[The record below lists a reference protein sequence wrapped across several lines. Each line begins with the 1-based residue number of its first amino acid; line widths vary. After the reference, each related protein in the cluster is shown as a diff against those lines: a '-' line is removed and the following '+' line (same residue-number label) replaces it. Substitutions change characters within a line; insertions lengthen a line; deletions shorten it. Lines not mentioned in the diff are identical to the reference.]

1 MTDSI
6 VNTAIIG
13 GDPLFREGLRR
24 ILEDTRYSTDVIA
37 TSLEDALRYA
47 NSVHLVLLL
56 EFADG
61 DPQFL
66 DGLAALRA
74 KWPNAR
80 VVAIVDNRS
89 GQLVA
94 ALKAGVHGY
103 LARYISAEALLRFLA
118 LIVLGQ
124 RVFSTK
130 SLNLPIDLDCTCRPR
145 PRGRNSWPRASISIA
160 LTQRERA
167 MLSFLVEGRSN
178 KVIARQLGIAE
189 ATVKAQMARL
199 FGKIGASNWTHAAV
213 LAWTSHRGP
222 QFGSMKLAQPK

>member
-1 MTDSI
+1 LTDDVI
-6 VNTAIIG
+6 HTAIIG

-24 ILEDTRYSTDVIA
+24 ILEDTRYSTTVIA
-37 TSLEDALRYA
+37 TSLEDAARYGD
-47 NSVHLVLLL
+47 SLDLVLLL

-66 DGLAALRA
+66 DGLAALRTR
-74 KWPNAR
+74 WPGAR
-80 VVAIVDNRS
+80 VVAIVENRS
-89 GQLVA
+89 GQLIA

-130 SLNLPIDLDCTCRPR
+130 SLNLPDELDRSVPAEATRQELLAARIDAGT
-145 PRGRNSWPRASISIA
+145 
-160 LTQRERA
+160 LTPRERA
-167 MLSFLVEGRSN
+167 MLTFLVEGRSN

-199 FGKIGASNWTHAAV
+199 FGKIGASNRTHAAV
-213 LAWTSHRGP
+213 LAWMSHRTP
-222 QFGSMKLAQPK
+222 QFASMRHAGLK

>member
-1 MTDSI
+1 LTDSI
-6 VNTAIIG
+6 VHTAIIG

-37 TSLEDALRYA
+37 TSLDDAMRYG
-47 NSVHLVLLL
+47 NSVQLALLL
-56 EFADG
+56 EFADS
-61 DPQFL
+61 DPHFL
-66 DGLAALRA
+66 DGLAVLRE

-130 SLNLPIDLDCTCRPR
+130 SLNLSIGLDCTLPAEAARQELLAAR
-145 PRGRNSWPRASISIA
+145 IDSLA

-167 MLSFLVEGRSN
+167 MLDFLVEGRSN

-199 FGKIGASNWTHAAV
+199 FGKIGASNRTHAAV
-213 LAWTSHRGP
+213 LAWMSHRGP
-222 QFGSMKLAQPK
+222 QFGSMKLAKSK

>member
-1 MTDSI
+1 LTDD
-6 VNTAIIG
+6 VVHTAIIG

-37 TSLEDALRYA
+37 TSVGDAMRYGE
-47 NSVHLVLLL
+47 SVDLVLLL

-74 KWPNAR
+74 QWPNAR
-80 VVAIVDNRS
+80 VVAIVENRP

-130 SLNLPIDLDCTCRPR
+130 SLNLPNELYCTAPPETARPDLLAARFDSTPLTPR
-145 PRGRNSWPRASISIA
+145 
-160 LTQRERA
+160 ECA
-167 MLSFLVEGRSN
+167 MLKFLVEGRSN

-199 FGKIGASNWTHAAV
+199 FGKIGASNRTHAAV
-213 LAWTSHRGP
+213 LAWMSHRGP
-222 QFGSMKLAQPK
+222 QFGAMRLAEPK

>member
-1 MTDSI
+1 LTDDI
-6 VNTAIIG
+6 VHTAIIG

-37 TSLEDALRYA
+37 TSIGDAMRYGD
-47 NSVHLVLLL
+47 SVHLVLLL

-61 DPQFL
+61 DPRFL
-66 DGLAALRA
+66 DSLAALRA
-74 KWPNAR
+74 EWPNTR
-80 VVAIVDNRS
+80 VVVIVENRS

-130 SLNLPIDLDCTCRPR
+130 SLNLPNELYCTAPPESARPELLAAR
-145 PRGRNSWPRASISIA
+145 FDSTPLTPR
-160 LTQRERA
+160 ECA
-167 MLSFLVEGRSN
+167 MLKFLVEGRSN

-199 FGKIGASNWTHAAV
+199 FGKIGASNRTHAAV
-213 LAWTSHRGP
+213 LAWMSHRGP
-222 QFGSMKLAQPK
+222 QFGAMRLAEPK

>member
-1 MTDSI
+1 LTDDI
-6 VNTAIIG
+6 VHTAIIG

-37 TSLEDALRYA
+37 TSIGDAMRYGD
-47 NSVHLVLLL
+47 SVHLVLLL

-61 DPQFL
+61 DPRFL
-66 DGLAALRA
+66 DSLAALRA
-74 KWPNAR
+74 EWPNTR
-80 VVAIVDNRS
+80 VVVIVENRS

-130 SLNLPIDLDCTCRPR
+130 SLNLPNGLDCTAPAETARQELLAAR
-145 PRGRNSWPRASISIA
+145 IDSTA
-160 LTQRERA
+160 LTPRERA
-167 MLSFLVEGRSN
+167 MLTFLVEGRSN

-199 FGKIGASNWTHAAV
+199 FGKIGASNRTHAAV
-213 LAWTSHRGP
+213 LAWMSHRGP
-222 QFGSMKLAQPK
+222 QFGSMRLAEPK